1 MKTTILTVIAAMCA
15 SSATAQTDSIATD
28 SFPELHLN
36 EVVVTGRRPALR
48 QKDGKL
54 VYIVK
59 NDPYSQGLDGIQVL
73 DRIPRVSSTDGNVS
87 VAGKG
92 NVRYII
98 DGILMELDA
107 TAMKARLQNLRAE
120 NIEKIELITT
130 LRRATP
136 PRQTPCTSPSPRATR
151 PSAHAAASTA
161 RSTKASDSANI

>member
-73 DRIPRVSSTDGNVS
+73 DRIPRVSATDGNVS

-130 LRRATP
+130 P
-136 PRQTPCTSPSPRATR
+136 PAVSYTHLTLPT
-151 PSAHAAASTA
+151 
-161 RSTKASDSANI
+161 IGG